1 MKDIRVQKRQEALL
15 QRRLEREAIQ
25 EFMAKYG
32 DEVVQLS
39 GAIKKMAKDKR
50 SEKEISDFIS
60 KNLKTDIP
68 EHLLPV
74 IMEYTERIWSSGAEL
89 ITDAGTIIADVARDQ
104 DAIDFFVKQQ
114 RFDFGKI
121 LKGMDKELKQATL
134 DSIRGVGKNQKEII
148 ELLDKAVPKIMKDRH
163 TMNHYRMVISNAANK
178 SRNFSRTLTFE
189 EIGVQKLEIV
199 AIIDRK
205 TSDICRTMNGRRI
218 EVRRATSYVRE
229 VMATDPDEVVKK
241 YPWPKAVPTGVS
253 TENILDEINVTLP
266 PYHGRCRTTT
276 VVGLPETII
285 TQTGESLSKSVW
297 PEPKEIEKI
306 VDDTK
311 SDKSRERKINRDR
324 LARIKRTYKGLTPE
338 EIASK
343 VNSARGSRWEDVQHK
358 QGEHHKKFRKHFN
371 NHKNEKINWKGRK
384 KVLAKTEEEY
394 IGISEKVLKEFDRV
408 FLHAHAKDRKR
419 VAADR
424 IGFYNEKMN
433 VVSIVDLT
441 DHRIVSCF
449 APKSIDEIYKY
460 SMELK

>member
-241 YPWPKAVPTGVS
+241 YPWPKSVPTGVS
-253 TENILDEINVTLP
+253 TENILDEISVTLP

-306 VDDTK
+306 VDDTEK
-311 SDKSRERKINRDR
+311 GRKRKLYRDR
-324 LARIKRTYKGLTPE
+324 LARTKRTYKGLTPE

-343 VNSARGSRWEDVQHK
+343 INSARGSRWEDVKHK
-358 QGEHHKKFRKHFN
+358 QGEHHKKLQDHFER
-371 NHKNEKINWKGRK
+371 HKNSFKKYGK
-384 KVLAKTEEEY
+384 KVLAKTEKDY

-408 FLHAHAKDRKR
+408 FPHAHSKDRRR

-424 IGFYNEKMN
+424 IGFYNAKMN

-449 APKSIDEIYKY
+449 APEKSIDEIYKY

>member
-218 EVRRATSYVRE
+218 EVKRATSYVRE

-241 YPWPKAVPTGVS
+241 YPWPKSVPTGVS
-253 TENILDEINVTLP
+253 TENILDEISVTLP

-276 VVGLPETII
+276 VVGLPERIV
-285 TQTGESLSKSVW
+285 TQTGKSLQKPVW
-297 PEPKEIEKI
+297 PESKEIEKI
-306 VDDTK
+306 VDDTEK
-311 SDKSRERKINRDR
+311 GRKRKLYRDR
-324 LARIKRTYKGLTPE
+324 LARTKRTYKGLTPE

-343 VNSARGSRWEDVQHK
+343 INSARGSRWEDVKHK
-358 QGEHHKKFRKHFN
+358 QGEHHKKFQDHFER
-371 NHKNEKINWKGRK
+371 HKNSFKKYGK

-408 FLHAHAKDRKR
+408 FPHAHAKDRKR

-449 APKSIDEIYKY
+449 APESIDELYEY